1 MPATDAPARPTVVAG
16 TTVPHSTEE
25 TPAGGGLPLL
35 MRRAGAEF
43 IGTALLL
50 VAVIGSGIAAQRLS
64 PTDTGLELLENA
76 VATGA
81 ALVAIILAV
90 GPVSGAHLNPVVSAV
105 DAVFGGLR
113 RTELAVYVAAQAS
126 GAVAGAVVANLM
138 YSLSAVSVSGN
149 TRTSGGHL
157 LSEVVA
163 TFGLLLVIFGLVR
176 AGRASTAPFAVGAYI
191 TGAYFFTSSTSF
203 ANPAV
208 TVARMLSDTFAGIG
222 PRSVPG
228 FVAAQIVGAALAAGA
243 IHLLWP
249 RIDRVAGEVV
259 VPHQV
264 DRNLAD

>member
-1 MPATDAPARPTVVAG
+1 MPATDAPARPTAVGQTIAPDSG
-16 TTVPHSTEE
+16 EE
-25 TPAGGGLPLL
+25 ATAVSGLPVLL
-35 MRRAGAEF
+35 RRAGAEF

-50 VAVIGSGIAAQRLS
+50 IAVIGSGIAAQRLS
-64 PTDTGLELLENA
+64 PHDTGLELLENA

-105 DAVFGGLR
+105 DALFGGLR
-113 RTELAVYVAAQAS
+113 RAELAVYVAAQL
-126 GAVAGAVVANLM
+126 AGAVTGAIVANLM
-138 YSLSAVSVSGN
+138 YSLPAVSISTN
-149 TRTSGGHL
+149 TRSTGGHV

-163 TFGLLLVIFGLVR
+163 TFGLLLVVFGLVR

-222 PRSVPG
+222 PASVPG
-228 FVAAQIVGAALAAGA
+228 FVGAQVVGAAFSAAT

-259 VPHQV
+259 VPH
-264 DRNLAD
+264 DEDPARD

>member
-1 MPATDAPARPTVVAG
+1 MPPAEVRERPAVAVAKEVSSRSQARSDAVGPQ
-16 TTVPHSTEE
+16 
-25 TPAGGGLPLL
+25 LL
-35 MRRAGAEF
+35 RRVLAEF
-43 IGTALLL
+43 LGTALLL
-50 VAVIGSGIAAQRLS
+50 IAVIGSGIAAQRMS
-64 PTDTGLELLENA
+64 PNDTGLELLENA

-113 RTELAVYVAAQAS
+113 RVELAVYVVAQVC
-126 GAVAGAVVANLM
+126 GAVAGVVIANLM
-138 YSLSAVSVSGN
+138 YSLSAVSISAN
-149 TRTSGGHL
+149 TRSSSGHL

-208 TVARMLSDTFAGIG
+208 TVARMFSDTFAGIG
-222 PRSVPG
+222 PGSVLG
-228 FVAAQIVGAALAAGA
+228 FVAAQIVGAAIATGA
-243 IHLLWP
+243 IHVLWP
-249 RIDRVAGEVV
+249 RIDRAAGEVV
-259 VPHQV
+259 VPHG
-264 DRNLAD
+264 DDGAPMH